1 MSISGFRLKFLKI
14 IICMLGF
21 GVGYLANLSEM
32 QIVGVV
38 LGLALVVNF
47 LSE

>member
-21 GVGYLANLSEM
+21 GIGYFANLSEL
-32 QIVGVV
+32 QIVGIM

>member
-21 GVGYLANLSEM
+21 GIGYFVNLSEL
-32 QIVGVV
+32 QIVGIV